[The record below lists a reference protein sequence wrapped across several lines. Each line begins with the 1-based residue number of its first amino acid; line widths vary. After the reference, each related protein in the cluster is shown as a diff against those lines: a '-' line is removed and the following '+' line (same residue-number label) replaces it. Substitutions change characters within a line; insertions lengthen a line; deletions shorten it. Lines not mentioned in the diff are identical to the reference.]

1 LVKEGTEQTRK
12 KAKEMYKGIMQ
23 KIILLV
29 AVMLVSNI
37 YGQDPTEPNFGSE
50 IGGLSKAD
58 KLYKDYAY
66 HDAIPL
72 YETSLSKKSDVEV
85 MKKLGN
91 CYRLTSQYEKAEYWY
106 GRANDEG
113 NSEGLYM
120 LYYAQMLQS
129 NEKYAE
135 SAKWYAKYR
144 DEVPGDVRA
153 DNEMKSSQ
161 SYRSLYANESMYK
174 VTNVSALNTSGYD
187 FSPVYKDG
195 EIYFTSSRDS
205 ARSIEREHT
214 WIGMNFFDMWYAKGE
229 GEKFNKPQRIG
240 GAGSTK
246 LHDGPIVF
254 SNDGGEVIVTR
265 NNYNYRK
272 MFGGVGR
279 SEDKTVKLKMYSG
292 KVMGKNWE
300 ATKEFSFNSDEYSV
314 GHPALTADGQTL
326 YFVSD
331 MPGGY
336 GGTDLYRSKKE
347 GDSWGTPE
355 NLGPE
360 LNTEGDEMFPYVD
373 SEGELYFSSDGH
385 GGLGGLDIYR
395 VKDYSGTW
403 GKVKNMGA
411 PINSSYDD
419 FGLVY
424 GGEKKRGYFTSDRKG
439 GKGLDDIY
447 TFENEGIWLEG
458 IVVDKKTD
466 KPICKSDV
474 DLRYKGDV
482 IGEQE
487 TDCSGEFEF
496 AVLPGRDYELQGCAE
511 GYRCNTLKATTK
523 GVEPGGKVF
532 VKIPLEKEEKIRLE
546 VTVLDKQT
554 QQPLGSSTVQVY
566 QECNQETQNGTSNE
580 KGESTYKVKC
590 DCEIRITGNAQGYY
604 PGNTTVS
611 TQDKCVTEDA
621 VVKAIVMLEKIA
633 PPTEGAELLP
643 PGWIKNPDGTYTD
656 DKGSIVNSL
665 PRGIILEHIYYDFD
679 KWYIRKD
686 AEPELENLLSFLKLN
701 PDLIVEIGSH
711 TDARA
716 PYDYNIKLSERR
728 AKSVVQWLVKRGV
741 NKKRLKAVG
750 YGETQPINKC
760 IDNVPCSEEEHQRN
774 RRTEFR
780 VIGNLK
786 TGEDFDIK
794 SVAPDNIDVDPCKK
808 CPF

>member
-1 LVKEGTEQTRK
+1 
-12 KAKEMYKGIMQ
+12 MYK
-23 KIILLV
+23 KIAAQTI
-29 AVMLVSNI
+29 AIIVMMVI
-37 YGQDPTEPNFGSE
+37 TVVVKGQDPTEPNFNNE
-50 IGGLSKAD
+50 VGGLSKAD
-58 KLYKDYAY
+58 KLYTDMAY
-66 HDAIPL
+66 YDAIPL
-72 YETSLSKKSDVEV
+72 YENSLKKKSDVEA

-113 NSEGLYM
+113 NSEAVYK
-120 LYYAQMLQS
+120 LYYAQMLQM

-135 SAKWYAKYR
+135 SAQWYAKYR

-174 VTNVSALNTSGYD
+174 VTNVGALNTSGYD
-187 FSPVYKDG
+187 FSPVYKEG
-195 EIYFTSSRDS
+195 ELYFTTSRDS
-205 ARSIEREHT
+205 ARSIDREHT

-254 SNDGGEVIVTR
+254 TPNGEEVYVTR

-272 MFGGVGR
+272 MFGGVGK
-279 SEDKTVKLKMYSG
+279 SEDKTVKLKIYSG
-292 KVMGKNWE
+292 KVSSKAWE
-300 ATKEFSFNSDEYSV
+300 ATKEFQYNNEEYSV
-314 GHPALTADGQTL
+314 GHPALTPDGNTM

-336 GGTDLYRSKKE
+336 GGTDMYVSKKE

-373 SEGELYFSSDGH
+373 SEGELYFASDGH

-395 VKDYSGTW
+395 VKAYNGTW

-411 PINSSYDD
+411 PINSAYDD

-424 GGEKKRGYFTSDRKG
+424 GKERKRGYFTSDRKG
-439 GKGLDDIY
+439 GHGLDDIY

-496 AVLPGRDYELQGCAE
+496 AVLPGRDYELEGCAE
-511 GYRCNTLKATTK
+511 SYTCNTLKATTK

-546 VTVLDKQT
+546 VLVIDKVT
-554 QQPLGSSTVQVY
+554 KEPIGKSTVQVY
-566 QECNQETQNGTSNE
+566 QECDMTTQDGTSDDSGN
-580 KGESTYKVKC
+580 SSYKVKC
-590 DCEIRITGNAQGYY
+590 DCNVRVSSSATGYM
-604 PGNTTVS
+604 PGSNTVS
-611 TQDKCVTEDA
+611 TEGKCVTEDA
-621 VVKAIVMLEKIA
+621 VVKTIIELEKVKDNVTTDNGI
-633 PPTEGAELLP
+633 PD
-643 PGWIKNPDGTYTD
+643 GWKKNPDNTYTD
-656 DKGSIVNSL
+656 DKGNIVNEL
-665 PRGIILEHIYYDFD
+665 PQGIILEHIYYDFD
-679 KWYIRKD
+679 QSYIRSD
-686 AEPELENLLSFLKLN
+686 AEPELNVLLSFLKQN

-716 PYDYNIKLSERR
+716 PYEYNIKLSERR
-728 AKSVVQWLVKRGV
+728 AKAVVQWLVKHGI
-741 NKKRLKAVG
+741 KKNRLKAVG
-750 YGETQPINKC
+750 YGETQVLNSCK
-760 IDNVPCSEEEHQRN
+760 DDVPCSEEEHQRN

-780 VIGNLK
+780 VIGNIK
-786 TGEDFDIK
+786 TGENFDIK
-794 SVAPDNIDVDPCKK
+794 SVAPDNINVDPCKK